1 MEEDFNDDH
10 LFTEQADS
18 FEEPSRYG
26 EFHGPE
32 KQFSAASGDDSNDKH
47 FLEEF
52 KARDEEFLSL
62 MRNYEHLV
70 FKNGVE
76 EARSAAMELCAKKQ
90 TIKKS
95 DIVSMFAHAGGWK
108 VGAMEEA
115 ELIRVMGQCHTQPAD
130 GDAINASRFQEFLL
144 STSVGKN
151 AASHAFQ
158 PKLPVKLLT
167 VIIDGLPMKTSLPYV
182 NSLCSEHGLIQDV
195 KVVDSGAKHPK
206 HPNLKFSVTFA
217 DEQSALRAVRKLNGF
232 SSKRIPGPVSCRLL
246 DPSS

>member
-10 LFTEQADS
+10 LFTEQAHS
-18 FEEPSRYG
+18 FEESSRYG
-26 EFHGPE
+26 ECHGPE
-32 KQFSAASGDDSNDKH
+32 KQFSASGDDSNDQH

-62 MRNYEHLV
+62 MRNYEHLI

-108 VGAMEEA
+108 VGAVEEA
-115 ELIRVMGQCHTQPAD
+115 ELVRAMGHTHD
-130 GDAINASRFQEFLL
+130 DDVINASRLQEFLL

-151 AASHAFQ
+151 AANHAFQ
-158 PKLPVKLLT
+158 PKLRVKLLT

-182 NSLCSEHGLIQDV
+182 NSLCSEHGLIQEV
-195 KVVDSGAKHPK
+195 KVVSDSGAKHAKQP
-206 HPNLKFSVTFA
+206 PKFSVTFA

-232 SSKRIPGPVSCRLL
+232 SSKRIPGPVSCRVLE
-246 DPSS
+246 PSS